1 MNLLHRLQ
9 PPSTADGQRLLLHA
23 VDWRTY
29 EKFLDA
35 VGNRRLR
42 LTYDRGNLEIM
53 APSWNHEWWKRRI
66 GFVIPLLG
74 AELNVKVQGGGS
86 TTFRREDVERG
97 LEPDECFYIGAHAAQ
112 MSGPDREIDLSR
124 DPPPDLVIEVDITRS
139 SLDREGI
146 YAALGVPELWRF
158 DGESLQASR
167 LGPDRTYILCARSL
181 AFPSLPLPELVR
193 LLQETK
199 RLDESELI
207 RPVQEWARR
216 HASGAPSGAPPASPA
231 AP

>member
-1 MNLLHRLQ
+1 MNVLHRVQ
-9 PPSTADGQRLLLHA
+9 PPPAIEGQRLLLHG
-23 VDWRTY
+23 VDWRSY

-35 VGNRRLR
+35 VGNRPLR
-42 LTYDRGNLEIM
+42 LTYDRGNLEIV

-74 AELNVKVQGGGS
+74 GSLGIEVQGGGS

-97 LEPDECFYIGAHAAQ
+97 LEPDECFYVGAHAGQ
-112 MSGPDREIDLSR
+112 MSGPDREIDLRS
-124 DPPPDLVIEVDITRS
+124 DPPLDLAIEVDITRS

-167 LGPDRTYILCARSL
+167 LGPGRTYVPSEQSL
-181 AFPSLPLPELVR
+181 AFPPLPLAEFLR
-193 LLQETK
+193 FLQETQ
-199 RLDESELI
+199 ELTETELL
-207 RPVQEWARR
+207 RAVPDWVRQ
-216 HASGAPSGAPPASPA
+216 HALPSPPAP
-231 AP
+231 